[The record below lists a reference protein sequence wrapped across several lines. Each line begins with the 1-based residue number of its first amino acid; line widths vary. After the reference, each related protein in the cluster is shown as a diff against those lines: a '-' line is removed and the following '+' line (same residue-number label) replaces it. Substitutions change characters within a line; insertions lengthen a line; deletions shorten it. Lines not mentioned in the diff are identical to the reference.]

1 MTGSTSP
8 SGTPL
13 VTPIDWN
20 DLINVARHL
29 LTPILPAAQPT
40 PASVRRAVSTA
51 YYAMFHALLSSNADA
66 LVGLPHDQTTLDAW
80 LRVYRN
86 TNHGPARSA
95 LKNNLSRFTPDVHRF
110 ASLFCDLQDE
120 RHNAD
125 YNPQASVMTAQT
137 ALNWTNRTEVAIRDF
152 LNAGHG
158 ERALVATLTTIP
170 GSR

>member
-1 MTGSTSP
+1 
-8 SGTPL
+8 
-13 VTPIDWN
+13 
-20 DLINVARHL
+20 
-29 LTPILPAAQPT
+29 
-40 PASVRRAVSTA
+40 
-51 YYAMFHALLSSNADA
+51 MFHAL
-66 LVGLPHDQTTLDAW
+66 VGPPHDQTTLDAW

-110 ASLFCDLQDE
+110 TSLFCDLQDE

-125 YNPQASVMTAQT
+125 YNPHASVMTAQT
-137 ALNWTNRTEVAIRDF
+137 ALNWTNQTEVAIRDF